1 MCAKWLWVCII
12 VCRYKCFTSDKS
24 ANEVF
29 CHFTFLNQVSLESE
43 LRSRYC
49 FIHHQLADFCWWLE
63 IFITAT
69 EGRKTN
75 LHGCMLS
82 AIENFCRESLHHIF
96 KTSQGFLTRFL
107 GNEGWHF
114 GCSSL
119 PVHHI
124 ISMLC
129 ISILTVNGFSQLL
142 TCHELS
148 EFYFFLFSIRI
159 GSKDGNFHLCCL
171 LISSRICQMHMCI
184 FLHWSGNKFT
194 ACVEF
199 SKVKSDFMICHE
211 IIMFVSRMAHEGRI
225 SVRVKFYCFTHCL
238 EDAICANAA
247 GYILMC
253 LWQEMQK
260 KSRK

>member
-1 MCAKWLWVCII
+1 MCAKWLRVCII

-29 CHFTFLNQVSLESE
+29 CHFTFSNQVSLESE

-107 GNEGWHF
+107 ENEGWHLGAAAYQF
-114 GCSSL
+114 ITSFRCYAFLFWQS
-119 PVHHI
+119 
-124 ISMLC
+124 
-129 ISILTVNGFSQLL
+129 TVFRNFSPAMNCQN
-142 TCHELS
+142 
-148 EFYFFLFSIRI
+148 FIFLFSIRI

-171 LISSRICQMHMCI
+171 LISSRIRQMHMCI
-184 FLHWSGNKFT
+184 FLHWIGNKFT

-211 IIMFVSRMAHEGRI
+211 IIMFESRMAHGG
-225 SVRVKFYCFTHCL
+225 RVKFYCFTHCL

-253 LWQEMQK
+253 LWQEIHK
-260 KSRK
+260 KLRK